1 MKTLAIF
8 VHQPQCSVQSANG
21 VMEALTGNYRFKI
34 FTQHQIEDCF
44 FDDVDAVV
52 IPGGTG
58 DADTW
63 DRLMRNH
70 VNAIRNFVDSGGNYI
85 GICMGAYWAGR
96 HYFDLLQ
103 DIEVQQ
109 YIRQPI
115 TNTRRPHP
123 KAMPVT
129 WQTWRIH
136 DTRMYFYDGA
146 CFVGSGPHQVLATYE
161 TGQAMAIQQNRL
173 TLIGCHPESQRD
185 WFEDHSWMRQHWHRG
200 WHHVLLRHLVDQ
212 ALRNELTSSS

>member
-21 VMEALTGNYRFKI
+21 VMQALAGGYRFKI
-34 FTQHQIEDCF
+34 FTRHEIESDF
-44 FDDVDAVV
+44 FHDVDAVV
-52 IPGGTG
+52 VPGGTG
-58 DADTW
+58 DADTY
-63 DRLMRNH
+63 DRLMPNH
-70 VNAIRNFVDSGGNYI
+70 VSAIRHFVAAGGQYI

-96 HYFDLLQ
+96 YYFDMLQ
-103 DIEVQQ
+103 DIEVEQ

-129 WQTWRIH
+129 WQGH

-146 CFVGSGPHQVLATYE
+146 CFVGSGPHKVLATYE
-161 TGQAMAIQQNRL
+161 TGQAMAIHQNGL
-173 TLIGCHPESQRD
+173 TLIGCHPESQQD
-185 WFEDHSWMRQHWHRG
+185 WFADHSWMPRHWHG
-200 WHHVLLRHLVDQ
+200 GYHHVLLRRLVDQ
-212 ALRNELTSSS
+212 VLDNELTLAH